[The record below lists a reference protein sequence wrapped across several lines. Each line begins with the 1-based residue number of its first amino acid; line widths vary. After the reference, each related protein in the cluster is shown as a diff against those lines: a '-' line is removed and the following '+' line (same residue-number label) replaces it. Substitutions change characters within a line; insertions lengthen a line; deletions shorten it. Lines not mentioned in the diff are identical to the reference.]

1 VKEFI
6 GFNNTINGF
15 MNRVDKNTLSH
26 AHLIIGSE
34 GIGKSIMARL
44 FALKILGKEVDHNYA
59 DIIHYRPEKASFG
72 VDEVRKIIEEVAKR
86 PYEEDKKVIIIH
98 QGSKLTVQ
106 AQNALLK
113 TIEEPPLGVYIILLS
128 ESTDLL
134 LDTIKSR
141 CQSYKLTPLNKE
153 DMLRYIKGLGEV
165 DKEKV
170 LVALAYGEGIPG
182 RAERML
188 KDEELH
194 VLRNIIIELFDE
206 INKKNSNTVIEYE
219 KKFLKYK
226 NEKEEVLRLIA
237 SFIRDIIVYKELKDK
252 DRIINVDKIYKI
264 SELSKLLSYNKLSTM
279 LGHVEE
285 GKTNFENN
293 ISYSM
298 TISVML
304 IGFLEG

>member
-6 GFNNTINGF
+6 GFENIINGF
-15 MNRVDKNTLSH
+15 MKRADKNTLSH
-26 AHLIIGSE
+26 AHLIIGPE
-34 GIGKSIMARL
+34 GIGKSIMARM
-44 FALKILGKEVDHNYA
+44 FAMRILGKELDHNYA

-72 VDEVRKIIEEVAKR
+72 VDEVRKIIEEVSKR
-86 PYEEDKKVIIIH
+86 PYEGDKKVIIIH
-98 QGSKLTVQ
+98 QGSKLTIQ

-113 TIEEPPLGVYIILLS
+113 TIEEPPQGVYIMLLS
-128 ESTDLL
+128 ESLELL
-134 LDTIKSR
+134 LETIKSR
-141 CQSYKLTPLNKE
+141 CQIYKLTPLNKQ
-153 DMLRYIKGLGEV
+153 DMIKYIDGLKET
-165 DKEKV
+165 DKEKI

-182 RAERML
+182 RAQRML

-194 VLRNIIIELFDE
+194 GLRNLIIELFDE
-206 INKKNSNTVIEYE
+206 INKRNNNTVIEYE

-226 NEKEEVLRLIA
+226 IEKEEVLRLIT

-252 DRIINVDKIYKI
+252 DRIINIDKIDKI
-264 SELSKLLSYNKLSTM
+264 SELSNLLSYNKLNSM

-285 GKTNFENN
+285 GKNNFENN
-293 ISYSM
+293 INYSM

>member
-1 VKEFI
+1 MKEFI
-6 GFNNTINGF
+6 GFSNIISSF
-15 MNRVDKNTLSH
+15 KKRVDNNTLSH
-26 AHLIIGSE
+26 AHLIIGPE
-34 GIGKSIMARL
+34 GIGKSIMARI
-44 FALKILGKEVDHNYA
+44 FALKILGKDADYNYV

-72 VDEVRKIIEEVAKR
+72 VDEVRKIIQEVAKR

-128 ESTDLL
+128 ESVELL

-141 CQSYKLTPLNKE
+141 CQIYKLTPLNKE
-153 DMLRYIKGLGEV
+153 DMIKYIKALGEK
-165 DKEKV
+165 DKEKI
-170 LVALAYGEGIPG
+170 LVALSYGEGIPG

-194 VLRNIIIELFDE
+194 VLRNLIIELFDE
-206 INKKNSNTVIEYE
+206 MNKKSSNTVINYD

-226 NEKEEVLRLIA
+226 NEKEEVLRVIS
-237 SFIRDIIVYKELKDK
+237 SFIRDIIVYKELRDK
-252 DRIINVDKIYKI
+252 DRIINVDMVNKI
-264 SELSKLLSYNKLSTM
+264 SELSKFLSYNKLNAM